1 MTTLHL
7 NLGKN
12 SYDITIGRG
21 LIDRADEYFNLKRR
35 VLVLTDSG
43 VPKEY
48 SERVAARAATAR
60 IVTVPEGEGS
70 KSIETLGEVLAAMCE
85 FGMTRGDCVVAVGG
99 GVVGDLGGFA
109 AATYM
114 RGIDFYNVPTTVLS
128 QVDSSI
134 GGKTAVNHAGIKNIV
149 GAFHQPRA
157 VLIDADCLKTLPKR
171 QISNG
176 LAEAV
181 KMALTSNAPLFSFME
196 SVDLDGAIDNIEKII
211 VESLKVKKAVVEED
225 EREGGIRRILNF
237 GHTYGHGVEAT
248 SGELYHG
255 ECVAIGMIPM
265 CAPEVRAKLLRV
277 LKSFGLPCAY
287 RGDVKAALA
296 PVVSDKKC
304 VAGGVMTIY
313 VPEIGKYEI
322 NKMTIEEFGNTVTA
336 AFL

>member
-1 MTTLHL
+1 MNTLHL

-12 SYDITIGRG
+12 GYDIRIGSG
-21 LIDRADEYFNLKRR
+21 ILDRAGEFFDLRRR

-43 VPKEY
+43 VPKGY
-48 SERVAARAATAR
+48 AERVAAAASEAK

-70 KSIETLGEVLAAMCE
+70 KSIAVLGEVLEEMCK
-85 FGMTRGDCVVAVGG
+85 FGMTRSDCVVAVGG

-149 GAFHQPRA
+149 GAFHQPKA
-157 VLIDADCLKTLPKR
+157 VLIDTDCLKTLPKR
-171 QISNG
+171 QIANG

-181 KMALTSNAPLFSFME
+181 KMALTSNSELFEFIE
-196 SVDLDGAIDNIEKII
+196 GLTIEGAIESIEKII
-211 VESLKVKKAVVEED
+211 TESLKIKRYVVEED
-225 EREGGIRRILNF
+225 EHESGLRRILNF
-237 GHTYGHGVEAT
+237 GHTLGHGVEAA
-248 SGELYHG
+248 SGKLYHG
-255 ECVAIGMIPM
+255 ECVAIGMVPM
-265 CAPEVRAKLLRV
+265 CASEVRARLVGVLMKL
-277 LKSFGLPCAY
+277 GLPSAY
-287 RGDVKAALA
+287 DGDIEDALLPVK
-296 PVVSDKKC
+296 SDKKC
-304 VAGGVMTIY
+304 VAGGVNAIY

-322 NKMTIEEFGNTVTA
+322 KKMTIEEFGDAVRR